1 MGLVGFCVN
10 PALWVWGGEVLQWG
24 PRGGDQTAQTAPRP
38 QTSPRPPLDQP
49 QTTPRP
55 LPDRSQT
62 SLKQLADG
70 GGGARAGLLNAVGGC
85 NGTNAT
91 TMAPAPEAETVTE
104 TQMYPPVA
112 HDEKPAGAGHEGRNS
127 PHVDRS
133 NPDEKRW
140 DSVE

>member
-1 MGLVGFCVN
+1 VGA
-10 PALWVWGGEVLQWG
+10 PGGG
-24 PRGGDQTAQTAPRP
+24 PDRPDRP
-38 QTSPRPPLDQP
+38 QTTDLP

-55 LPDRSQT
+55 TPDHPQT
-62 SLKQLADG
+62 APRPPLSSLQTV